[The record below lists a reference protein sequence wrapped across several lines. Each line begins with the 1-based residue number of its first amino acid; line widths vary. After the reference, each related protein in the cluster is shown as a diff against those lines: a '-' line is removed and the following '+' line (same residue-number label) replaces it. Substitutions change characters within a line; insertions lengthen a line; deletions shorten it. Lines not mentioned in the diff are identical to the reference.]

1 MPSGNYRAEIN
12 PGRVGPWSGDLSNQH
27 RPTLPGLANRVAET
41 GGMCPRL
48 FMENH
53 SVVYCTHGC
62 PQAHHLM
69 TPMPQETDLLKAAE
83 QVAKLLAAN
92 GVPSL
97 VIGAIALASHRCT
110 RCTQQI
116 TAGATCC

>member
-1 MPSGNYRAEIN
+1 MPPGNYRAEIN

-53 SVVYCTHGC
+53 SVVYSH
-62 PQAHHLM
+62 
-69 TPMPQETDLLKAAE
+69 AE
-83 QVAKLLAAN
+83 ERSSGEWPKKGQFIQVSAIVTN
-92 GVPSL
+92 G
-97 VIGAIALASHRCT
+97 
-110 RCTQQI
+110 
-116 TAGATCC
+116 